1 MPVYYPR
8 HESHRPQGYKFA
20 HHQGNNKNELRI
32 LNELRCI
39 IIFCCCCFF
48 VILTRSS
55 GRHLSPAVTQRSSV
69 GPMPW
74 LQAGEVRRNVHG
86 KNLYRASSSFTC
98 DTGYLSFKQ
107 QAGACV
113 QASNDIDT
121 IWGGGE

>member
-1 MPVYYPR
+1 
-8 HESHRPQGYKFA
+8 
-20 HHQGNNKNELRI
+20 
-32 LNELRCI
+32 
-39 IIFCCCCFF
+39 
-48 VILTRSS
+48 
-55 GRHLSPAVTQRSSV
+55 
-69 GPMPW
+69 MPW

-121 IWGGGE
+121 LWGGRGIIITTAFIAIIIHSFYMYTIYNMLFVYACMFAVQGPGWLHRHF